1 MFLMDNRINYRA
13 VFEKTGS
20 AKYISHL
27 DLNRCMQR
35 AIRRADLPAWYT
47 EGFHPH
53 MYLMFSLA
61 LSLGAESM
69 CETMDFRLTEN
80 IPAQEVMARLNAAL
94 PEGLKVHAVITPK
107 YAAADIGS
115 AIYRVELQSE
125 DLPLL
130 ARNWDAFSA
139 QSEILVEKKTKRGK
153 KEVNIAPMITVL
165 SVEEIEGCLR
175 IMLQL
180 PAGNE
185 GNLNVSVVTDAFQ
198 SFAEQ
203 PFVIEKS
210 VREKIFCL
218 NGEEFS

>member
-1 MFLMDNRINYRA
+1 MDNRVNYRA

-35 AIRRADLPAWYT
+35 AIRRAGLPAWYT

-53 MYLMFSLA
+53 MYLMFALA

-69 CETMDFRLTEN
+69 CETMDFRLTKEL
-80 IPAQEVMARLNAAL
+80 PAEEVMARLNAAL
-94 PEGLKVHAVITPK
+94 PEGLKVHAVCTPK

-115 AIYRVELQSE
+115 AIYRVELE
-125 DLPLL
+125 CGDVAAL
-130 ARNWDAFSA
+130 AASWTEFTA
-139 QSEILVEKKTKRGK
+139 QPEILVEKKTKRGR

-165 SVEEIEGCLR
+165 SAEETVGILR
-175 IMLQL
+175 ILLRL

-198 SFAEQ
+198 NYAEQ
-203 PFVIEKS
+203 PFSIHKAI
-210 VREKIFCL
+210 REKIFCL
-218 NGEEFS
+218 DGEEFS

>member
-1 MFLMDNRINYRA
+1 MDNRVNYRA

-35 AIRRADLPAWYT
+35 AIRRAGLPAWYT

-53 MYLMFSLA
+53 MYLMFALA

-69 CETMDFRLTEN
+69 CETMDFRLTQEL
-80 IPAQEVMARLNAAL
+80 PAEEVMARLNAAL
-94 PEGLKVHAVITPK
+94 PDGLKVHAVCSPK

-115 AIYRVELQSE
+115 ADYRVELETE
-125 DLPLL
+125 DVPAL
-130 ARNWDAFSA
+130 AASWAEFTA
-139 QSEILVEKKTKRGK
+139 QPEILVEKKTKRGR
-153 KEVNIAPMITVL
+153 KEVNIASMITVL
-165 SVEEIEGCLR
+165 SAEETEGILR
-175 IMLQL
+175 IFLRL

-185 GNLNVSVVTDAFQ
+185 GNLNVSVVTDAFKNY
-198 SFAEQ
+198 AEQ
-203 PFVIEKS
+203 PFLIRKAI
-210 VREKIFCL
+210 REKIFCL

>member
-1 MFLMDNRINYRA
+1 MDNRINYRA

-80 IPAQEVMARLNAAL
+80 IPAQEVMNRLNDAL
-94 PEGLKVHAVITPK
+94 PEGLKVHAVVSPK

-125 DLPLL
+125 DVQAL
-130 ARNWDAFSA
+130 AKKWEEFSS
-139 QSEILVEKKTKRGK
+139 QSEILVEKKTKRGM
-153 KEVNIAPMITVL
+153 KEINIAPMITVE
-165 SVEEIEGCLR
+165 SAEQTDGVFRIFLR
-175 IMLQL
+175 L

-185 GNLNVSVVTDAFQ
+185 ANLNVSIVTAAFRKYA
-198 SFAEQ
+198 AE
-203 PFVIEKS
+203 PFLIHKAL
-210 VREKIFCL
+210 REKIFCL

>member
-1 MFLMDNRINYRA
+1 MDNRINYRA

-69 CETMDFRLTEN
+69 CETMDFRLTES
-80 IPAQEVMARLNAAL
+80 IPPQEVMERLNAAL
-94 PEGLKVHAVITPK
+94 PEGLKVHAVVFPK

-115 AIYRVELQSE
+115 AVYRVELESADVQA
-125 DLPLL
+125 L
-130 ARNWDAFSA
+130 AAEWENFAA
-139 QSEILVEKKTKRGK
+139 QPEILMEKKTKRGM
-153 KEVNIAPMITVL
+153 KEINIAPMITVQ
-165 SVEEIEGCLR
+165 SAEQTDGVFRIFLR
-175 IMLQL
+175 L

-185 GNLNVSVVTDAFQ
+185 ANLNVSIVTDAFRKYA
-198 SFAEQ
+198 AE
-203 PFVIEKS
+203 PFLIHKAI
-210 VREKIFCL
+210 REKIFCL